1 MSADVSLKVEPSG
14 RSDLRNF

>member
-14 RSDLRNF
+14 QSDLRNF